1 MAQDISD
8 DLAFC
13 RRLRAASE
21 AVTNAE
27 FAVASTRKQLAEHLG
42 QLREARQHLD
52 ELIRANAV
60 PLPLFDRE

>member
-1 MAQDISD
+1 MTQDLSD
-8 DLAFC
+8 DLAF
-13 RRLRAASE
+13 RRKLRAASE
-21 AVTNAE
+21 SVTAAE
-27 FAVASTRKQLAEHLG
+27 SAVASTRKQLAEHLG